1 MFAGLSAGCR
11 DLRASADDY
20 YDRQNLYDIR
30 IQSTLGLTNED
41 VKAVSQVK
49 GVEKACGT
57 YSETALVQAGDLQQ
71 KAEVTLLDMKGFN
84 QPLLLEGT
92 LPQSASEIAVSQ
104 NYCTDAGKKI
114 GDQVT
119 LTAQR
124 TSGDE
129 DTSALKQ
136 HSYTITA
143 IMQDAADLIA
153 DDGAAS
159 FRSSQSAKYFF
170 YVTSDALDN
179 EVYSAI
185 ELSPELTTREKHER
199 ECFVVLEE
207 GADAAAVEKEIKEKR
222 EQARYDEVVSDA
234 AATLADARLEADTQF
249 ADADAKITDA
259 RAELDDGKIRLADGW
274 QQLQDGIRQLNEQKK
289 SAAEQFR
296 QGYVKISDGYTQLA
310 SGEQQLTSGKAEL
323 KEHQVQLN
331 QGAATLQQ
339 QKTAV
344 MQELSNAEIQL
355 TQGQQQ
361 ASDGKEQILAQV
373 SQIQTQMGDAWP
385 QDSWKSYETAVENGS
400 TYNSEKTTFQ
410 TDLKTRIEVLNAAL
424 DTQIL
429 QLDPNAA
436 DYDMQKQALED
447 RKTQLLQIPDGMST
461 LETQYESLQ
470 TTLFQLETQKAAIQ
484 TKKQEAIQQFTD
496 AETELNIQ
504 QQQLSGAA
512 AQLEQQE
519 QKLTSAR
526 QELGAGLAELKL
538 QEQNANTQFIKADQ
552 EIQKNTD
559 KLNQS
564 EQELADGSA
573 KLEEQMRKLEQER
586 SKAYA
591 ELADAQADIDAIRM
605 TKWYVQ
611 DRSSISSFSTIQSDA
626 DSIETIGTVFPILFL
641 SVAILISLTTIT
653 RLVEEERGQ
662 IGIYKALGFSDAH
675 VYGKYLTYTLSACI
689 CGGLLGDIGGF
700 ILMPKFLF
708 MVFDVMYKIPS
719 YRFLFHAG
727 YGVCGILL
735 FVAGALIAAIC
746 ACHSE
751 LRQCP
756 AALMRPKAPKAGSR
770 VFLEKIPFLWKRL
783 SFLNKVTFRNLFRYK
798 KRLIMTISGI
808 LGCTALLVVGM
819 AIKNSVTDLMPKQ
832 YNHIYRYDM
841 MAVVMAEDYDNFTKQ
856 IDTDSNISDYLGLQM
871 DTVQAKNESQ
881 TVEET
886 VPLYVIPKDASI
898 ADYINLEGLDGKEK
912 DLSDGQIFVT
922 QNLSEVMGFTAGDSL
937 QIQNSDLKECT
948 FSVNG
953 ILHNY
958 LGNAIYMRQS
968 TYEALM
974 GDYTPNAILAHLS
987 ASCDD
992 PVSYA
997 DTLSRESDVVSC
1009 SSVQTMRDE
1018 FTKSFSLINCVVVLV
1033 TALAAGLAFVV
1044 LFTLATTNISER
1056 ERELATIK
1064 VLGFFDNEVHLYVNK
1079 ETLILTVIGII
1090 LGLPVGRFFSGL
1102 LTMVLKMPSIYFAVS
1117 VHPTTYLF
1125 AGGMTFL
1132 FALAVDFITNRML
1145 DRINMVNAL
1154 KSVE

>member
-1 MFAGLSAGCR
+1 
-11 DLRASADDY
+11 
-20 YDRQNLYDIR
+20 
-30 IQSTLGLTNED
+30 
-41 VKAVSQVK
+41 
-49 GVEKACGT
+49 
-57 YSETALVQAGDLQQ
+57 
-71 KAEVTLLDMKGFN
+71 
-84 QPLLLEGT
+84 
-92 LPQSASEIAVSQ
+92 
-104 NYCTDAGKKI
+104 
-114 GDQVT
+114 
-119 LTAQR
+119 
-124 TSGDE
+124 
-129 DTSALKQ
+129 
-136 HSYTITA
+136 
-143 IMQDAADLIA
+143 
-153 DDGAAS
+153 
-159 FRSSQSAKYFF
+159 
-170 YVTSDALDN
+170 
-179 EVYSAI
+179 
-185 ELSPELTTREKHER
+185 
-199 ECFVVLEE
+199 
-207 GADAAAVEKEIKEKR
+207 
-222 EQARYDEVVSDA
+222 
-234 AATLADARLEADTQF
+234 
-249 ADADAKITDA
+249 
-259 RAELDDGKIRLADGW
+259 
-274 QQLQDGIRQLNEQKK
+274 
-289 SAAEQFR
+289 
-296 QGYVKISDGYTQLA
+296 
-310 SGEQQLTSGKAEL
+310 
-323 KEHQVQLN
+323 
-331 QGAATLQQ
+331 LQQ
-339 QKTAV
+339 QKTAA
-344 MQELSNAEIQL
+344 MQELSNAEMQL
-355 TQGQQQ
+355 IQGQQQ
-361 ASDGKEQILAQV
+361 TSDGKEQILAQV
-373 SQIQTQMGDAWP
+373 AQIQTQMGDAWP
-385 QDSWKSYETAVENGS
+385 QDSWNSYETAVENGS

-436 DYDMQKQALED
+436 DYDMQKQVLED

-470 TTLFQLETQKAAIQ
+470 TTLLQLEAQKAAIQ

-496 AETELNIQ
+496 AETELNVQ

-526 QELGAGLAELKL
+526 QELEAGLAELKL
-538 QEQNANTQFIKADQ
+538 LEQNANTQFIKADQ

-675 VYGKYLTYTLSACI
+675 VYGKYLIYTLSACI

-841 MAVVMAEDYDNFTKQ
+841 MAVVMAEDYDDFTKQ

-886 VPLYVIPKDASI
+886 VPLYVIPKDTSI

-912 DLSDGQIFVT
+912 DLSDGQILVT

-1102 LTMVLKMPSIYFAVS
+1102 LTMVLKMPSVYFAVS

>member
-1 MFAGLSAGCR
+1 M
-11 DLRASADDY
+11 
-20 YDRQNLYDIR
+20 
-30 IQSTLGLTNED
+30 
-41 VKAVSQVK
+41 
-49 GVEKACGT
+49 
-57 YSETALVQAGDLQQ
+57 
-71 KAEVTLLDMKGFN
+71 
-84 QPLLLEGT
+84 
-92 LPQSASEIAVSQ
+92 
-104 NYCTDAGKKI
+104 
-114 GDQVT
+114 
-119 LTAQR
+119 
-124 TSGDE
+124 
-129 DTSALKQ
+129 
-136 HSYTITA
+136 
-143 IMQDAADLIA
+143 
-153 DDGAAS
+153 
-159 FRSSQSAKYFF
+159 
-170 YVTSDALDN
+170 
-179 EVYSAI
+179 
-185 ELSPELTTREKHER
+185 
-199 ECFVVLEE
+199 
-207 GADAAAVEKEIKEKR
+207 
-222 EQARYDEVVSDA
+222 
-234 AATLADARLEADTQF
+234 
-249 ADADAKITDA
+249 
-259 RAELDDGKIRLADGW
+259 
-274 QQLQDGIRQLNEQKK
+274 
-289 SAAEQFR
+289 
-296 QGYVKISDGYTQLA
+296 
-310 SGEQQLTSGKAEL
+310 
-323 KEHQVQLN
+323 
-331 QGAATLQQ
+331 
-339 QKTAV
+339 
-344 MQELSNAEIQL
+344 
-355 TQGQQQ
+355 
-361 ASDGKEQILAQV
+361 
-373 SQIQTQMGDAWP
+373 
-385 QDSWKSYETAVENGS
+385 AVENGS

-436 DYDMQKQALED
+436 DYDMQKQVLED

>member
-30 IQSTLGLTNED
+30 IQSTLGLTDED

-84 QPLLLEGT
+84 QPLLLEGA
-92 LPQSASEIAVSQ
+92 LPQNASEIAVSQ

-185 ELSPELTTREKHER
+185 ELSVRGAKNLS
-199 ECFVVLEE
+199 CFSEE
-207 GADAAAVEKEIKEKR
+207 YQDKVDAVKKQLEKEIR
-222 EQARYDEVVSDA
+222 E
-234 AATLADARLEADTQF
+234 
-249 ADADAKITDA
+249 
-259 RAELDDGKIRLADGW
+259 
-274 QQLQDGIRQLNEQKK
+274 
-289 SAAEQFR
+289 
-296 QGYVKISDGYTQLA
+296 
-310 SGEQQLTSGKAEL
+310 
-323 KEHQVQLN
+323 
-331 QGAATLQQ
+331 Q
-339 QKTAV
+339 QKTAA
-344 MQELSNAEIQL
+344 MQELSNAEMQL

-373 SQIQTQMGDAWP
+373 AQVQTQMGDAWP
-385 QDSWKSYETAVENGS
+385 QDSWNSYETAVENGS
-400 TYNSEKTTFQ
+400 AYNSEKTTFQ
-410 TDLKTRIEVLNAAL
+410 TDLQTRIEVLKVAL

-429 QLDPNAA
+429 QLDPNAS
-436 DYDMQKQALED
+436 DYDMQKQVLED
-447 RKTQLLQIPDGMST
+447 RKTQLLQIPDSMST
-461 LETQYESLQ
+461 LETQYETIQ
-470 TTLFQLETQKAAIQ
+470 TTLLQLKSQITAIQ
-484 TKKQEAIQQFTD
+484 TKKQEVIQQFAD
-496 AETELNIQ
+496 AEAELNVQ
-504 QQQLSGAA
+504 QQQLSEAA

-519 QKLTSAR
+519 QKLISAR
-526 QELGAGLAELKL
+526 QELEAGLAELKL
-538 QEQNANTQFIKADQ
+538 QEQNASTQFIKAEQ

-586 SKAYA
+586 TRAYA
-591 ELADAQADIDAIRM
+591 ELANAQADIDAIRM

-727 YGVCGILL
+727 YGICGILL

-841 MAVVMAEDYDNFTKQ
+841 MAVVMAEDYDDFTKQ

-886 VPLYVIPKDASI
+886 VPLYVIPKDTSI

-912 DLSDGQIFVT
+912 DLSDDQIFVT
-922 QNLSEVMGFTAGDSL
+922 QNLSEVMGFSAGDSL

-948 FSVNG
+948 FSVSG

>member
-1 MFAGLSAGCR
+1 
-11 DLRASADDY
+11 
-20 YDRQNLYDIR
+20 
-30 IQSTLGLTNED
+30 
-41 VKAVSQVK
+41 
-49 GVEKACGT
+49 
-57 YSETALVQAGDLQQ
+57 
-71 KAEVTLLDMKGFN
+71 
-84 QPLLLEGT
+84 
-92 LPQSASEIAVSQ
+92 
-104 NYCTDAGKKI
+104 
-114 GDQVT
+114 
-119 LTAQR
+119 
-124 TSGDE
+124 
-129 DTSALKQ
+129 
-136 HSYTITA
+136 
-143 IMQDAADLIA
+143 
-153 DDGAAS
+153 
-159 FRSSQSAKYFF
+159 
-170 YVTSDALDN
+170 
-179 EVYSAI
+179 
-185 ELSPELTTREKHER
+185 
-199 ECFVVLEE
+199 
-207 GADAAAVEKEIKEKR
+207 
-222 EQARYDEVVSDA
+222 
-234 AATLADARLEADTQF
+234 
-249 ADADAKITDA
+249 
-259 RAELDDGKIRLADGW
+259 
-274 QQLQDGIRQLNEQKK
+274 
-289 SAAEQFR
+289 
-296 QGYVKISDGYTQLA
+296 
-310 SGEQQLTSGKAEL
+310 
-323 KEHQVQLN
+323 
-331 QGAATLQQ
+331 
-339 QKTAV
+339 

-436 DYDMQKQALED
+436 DYDMQKQILED

-504 QQQLSGAA
+504 QQQLSRAA

-1033 TALAAGLAFVV
+1033 TVLAAGLAFVV